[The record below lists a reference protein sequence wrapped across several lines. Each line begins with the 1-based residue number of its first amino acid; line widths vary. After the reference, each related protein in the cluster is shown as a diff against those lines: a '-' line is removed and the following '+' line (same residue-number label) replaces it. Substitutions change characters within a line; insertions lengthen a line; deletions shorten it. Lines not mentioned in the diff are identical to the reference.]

1 MLIKLNLIKLRC
13 YGMEMN
19 VAKNNENLKAAIPHK
34 IKLVI
39 KNLDK
44 ATTSCYGIKKE
55 GLK

>member
-1 MLIKLNLIKLRC
+1 
-13 YGMEMN
+13 MEMN